1 MYSNKSN
8 STVELLEFIE
18 TVIHIHSLSI
28 TILQ

>member
-18 TVIHIHSLSI
+18 TAIHIHSLN
-28 TILQ
+28 ILQ